1 MDADQLKNDLREGR
15 IDADRLIDLFCSY
28 QAQQQQR
35 IQQLEKSNAEFQQEM
50 IQLRKQLGGSATK
63 IDESYSIKA
72 EEKRQEARGSK
83 KKKIRKESKKQ
94 RRGRIANEEKLR
106 LADESEDV
114 FPDGVAPDRCQFSHV
129 RLVWRIRLGTAVRVA
144 YRIFRGPKKQ
154 YGVIPGVLGR
164 SEFGLEIVLTLAYL
178 IHVTGVSF
186 DKACLLLK
194 FFQQVNVSKS
204 QADALLH
211 QLARHWE
218 SEFEILC
225 ALLANSLVVN
235 TDETG
240 WSIHSVWVF
249 LSEKAR
255 ILLFGVHKDAA
266 TLQQLLDPET
276 FAGLVISDD
285 AAVYAN
291 FSVAQKCWAHLLRKA
306 IKLTLQAPDN
316 ADYRAFCDGLLAIY
330 RQAQRVAQDKRLSEQ
345 GRKRKVAELVKAVR
359 DLVAPVVLEGS
370 SANELAH
377 QRYLLANEVLRLALR
392 DELFTFVVIKAVE
405 QPNGASKPV
414 GGTNN
419 EAERANRQPAQAR
432 QTGRTSKTSHGA
444 RRTSILTSVLESLRL
459 YLVDYTLRSVLD
471 EIKHWQED
479 GRSCF
484 RALLDKLKIELP
496 EESVLDQVFPNRAG
510 AATILPEPDG

>member
-15 IDADRLIDLFCSY
+15 IDAGRLIDLFRSY

-35 IQQLEKSNAEFQQEM
+35 IEQLEKANAAFQQEN
-50 IQLRKQLGGSATK
+50 IQLRKQLGGPSTK
-63 IDESYSIKA
+63 IDESYSMKA
-72 EEKRQEARGSK
+72 EEKRQDARGTK
-83 KKKIRKESKKQ
+83 KKKKRKESKKQ
-94 RRGRIANEEKLR
+94 RRGRIANEEKLS
-106 LADESEDV
+106 LADAIEDV
-114 FPDGVAPDRCQFSHV
+114 FPDGVEPDRCQFSHV
-129 RLVWRIRLGTAVRVA
+129 RLVWRIRLGTATRIA

-178 IHVTGVSF
+178 IHVAGLSF
-186 DKACLLLK
+186 DKACLLVN
-194 FFQQVNVSKS
+194 FFQHVKVNKS

-291 FSVAQKCWAHLLRKA
+291 FSAAQKCWAHLLRKA
-306 IKLTLQAPDN
+306 IKLTLQEPDN
-316 ADYRAFCDGLLAIY
+316 ADHRAFCDGLLAIY
-330 RQAQRVAQDKRLSEQ
+330 RQAQRAAQDKRLSDQ
-345 GRKRKVAELVKAVR
+345 GRERKVTELVKAVR
-359 DLVAPVVLEGS
+359 DLVSPVVLES
-370 SANELAH
+370 SWPNELAR

-392 DELFTFVVIKAVE
+392 DELFTFVVTKPVE
-405 QPNGASKPV
+405 QPNGATKPV

-432 QTGRTSKTSHGA
+432 QTGRTSKTLHGA

-459 YLVDYTLRSVLD
+459 YLVDYTLRSVLE
-471 EIKHWQED
+471 EIERWQQA
-479 GRSCF
+479 GQSCF

-496 EESVLDQVFPNRAG
+496 EAAVLDQVFPNPAG
-510 AATILPEPDG
+510 APPILPQPDG